1 MMNCNSLFRLMGFL
15 TLMMWNCGSFA
26 RKILRSGIHES
37 VLLFRWINLEIGL
50 FGTMAMLQ
58 ILEPLLGSLYLG
70 IAWKLC
76 CLDPRLYRISVI
88 SSINEFLSERLY
100 DSSNV
105 FRPIM
110 FNYIHKILIIFFYAY
125 KESNIYYS
133 YFFIYKYYDI
143 DFFMSN
149 RNFSEERL
157 KCL

>member
-58 ILEPLLGSLYLG
+58 ILEPLLGSLYL
-70 IAWKLC
+70 L
-76 CLDPRLYRISVI
+76 
-88 SSINEFLSERLY
+88 FLLLMSFCQNAYMILL
-100 DSSNV
+100 
-105 FRPIM
+105 M
-110 FNYIHKILIIFFYAY
+110 FFALSCLIIFTKFWLYFFMLT
-125 KESNIYYS
+125 KNLIFIILI
-133 YFFIYKYYDI
+133 FFIYKYYDI